1 MLKSILV
8 ATAVLGLAGLG
19 ACSKEGSAEKAGE
32 NIDSAVENA
41 TSGEKSLGDGP
52 MEKAGESIDGAT
64 GRSDK
69 DPVDALGDAVD
80 GNPATK
86 P

>member
-1 MLKSILV
+1 MLKTILV
-8 ATAVLGLAGLG
+8 AAAALSFVGLG
-19 ACSKEGSAEKAGE
+19 ACSKEGSAEKTGE
-32 NIDSAVENA
+32 NIDSAIENA

-52 MEKAGESIDGAT
+52 IEKAGESVDKAT
-64 GRSDK
+64 GHTDK
-69 DPVDALGDAVD
+69 DPVDAVGDAVD

>member
-1 MLKSILV
+1 MLKSMLV
-8 ATAVLGLAGLG
+8 ATAVIGFVGLG

-32 NIDSAVENA
+32 NINSAMENA
-41 TSGEKSLGDGP
+41 TQGEKNLGDGP
-52 MEKAGESIDGAT
+52 IEKAGESIDNAT
-64 GRSDK
+64 GNTDK
-69 DPVDALGDAVD
+69 DPADAIGDAVD